1 MLQAV
6 WEFSGRSRGPKYF
19 CRDTKMPSGNQLT
32 GCLNQTTTMELAK
45 RSAKNT
51 LGCLMGCAIGDLGAI
66 FYFQTYY
73 SPDGIPRELWN
84 LVWGVAMGS
93 GIITSIILETLILW
107 KQLGPKEA
115 FRTAI
120 GMSLI
125 SMILMELAMNLA
137 DYGMMG
143 EPAIT
148 LAVLPVTLGAG
159 FLAAWPYNY
168 WRLKKHGK
176 CCH

>member
-1 MLQAV
+1 MA
-6 WEFSGRSRGPKYF
+6 
-19 CRDTKMPSGNQLT
+19 
-32 GCLNQTTTMELAK
+32 
-45 RSAKNT
+45 
-51 LGCLMGCAIGDLGAI
+51 
-66 FYFQTYY
+66 
-73 SPDGIPRELWN
+73 
-84 LVWGVAMGS
+84 S
-93 GIITSIILETLILW
+93 GIATSIILETLILW
-107 KQLGPKEA
+107 RQLGPAEA

-125 SMILMELAMNLA
+125 SMILMEAAMNLA

-148 LAVLPVTLGAG
+148 IGVLPFTLGAG

>member
-1 MLQAV
+1 M
-6 WEFSGRSRGPKYF
+6 
-19 CRDTKMPSGNQLT
+19 QLI
-32 GCLNQTTTMELAK
+32 K

-51 LGCLMGCAIGDLGAI
+51 FGCLVGCAIGDLGAI
-66 FYFQTYY
+66 YCFQKYY
-73 SPDGIPRELWN
+73 APDSIPNDLWN
-84 LVWGVAMGS
+84 LVWGVAMAS
-93 GIITSIILETLILW
+93 GIATSIILETVILW
-107 KQLGPKEA
+107 RQLGPAEA

-125 SMILMELAMNLA
+125 SMILMETAMNLA

-148 LAVLPVTLGAG
+148 IEVLPFTLGAG

>member
-1 MLQAV
+1 M
-6 WEFSGRSRGPKYF
+6 
-19 CRDTKMPSGNQLT
+19 QLF
-32 GCLNQTTTMELAK
+32 K

-51 LGCLMGCAIGDLGAI
+51 FGCLVGCAIGDLGAI
-66 FYFQTYY
+66 YCFQRYY
-73 SPDGIPRELWN
+73 APDSIPNDLWN
-84 LVWGVAMGS
+84 LVWGVAMAS
-93 GIITSIILETLILW
+93 GIATSIILETLILW
-107 KQLGPKEA
+107 RQLGPAEA

-125 SMILMELAMNLA
+125 SMILMEAAMNLA

-148 LAVLPVTLGAG
+148 IGVLPFTLGAG

>member
-1 MLQAV
+1 MRLV
-6 WEFSGRSRGPKYF
+6 IWVPYF
-19 CRDTKMPSGNQLT
+19 VFRVITHQKVFLRN
-32 GCLNQTTTMELAK
+32 
-45 RSAKNT
+45 
-51 LGCLMGCAIGDLGAI
+51 
-66 FYFQTYY
+66 Y
-73 SPDGIPRELWN
+73 GIWS
-84 LVWGVAMGS
+84 GVAMVS
-93 GIITSIILETLILW
+93 GITTSIILETLILW

-148 LAVLPVTLGAG
+148 FQVLPFTLGAG
-159 FLAAWPYNY
+159 FLAAWPYNF

>member
-1 MLQAV
+1 M
-6 WEFSGRSRGPKYF
+6 
-19 CRDTKMPSGNQLT
+19 QLI
-32 GCLNQTTTMELAK
+32 K

-51 LGCLMGCAIGDLGAI
+51 FGCLVGCAIGDLGAI
-66 FYFQTYY
+66 YCFQRYY
-73 SPDGIPRELWN
+73 APDSIPNDLWN
-84 LVWGVAMGS
+84 LVWGVAMAS
-93 GIITSIILETLILW
+93 GIATSIILETLILW
-107 KQLGPKEA
+107 RQLGPAEA

-125 SMILMELAMNLA
+125 SMILMEAAMNLA

-148 LAVLPVTLGAG
+148 IEVLPFTLGAG

>member
-1 MLQAV
+1 MLAV
-6 WEFSGRSRGPKYF
+6 
-19 CRDTKMPSGNQLT
+19 
-32 GCLNQTTTMELAK
+32 

-51 LGCLMGCAIGDLGAI
+51 LGCLVGCAIGDLGAI
-66 FYFQTYY
+66 YLFQTYY
-73 SPDGIPRELWN
+73 APLSIPSELWTT
-84 LVWGVAMGS
+84 VWIVAMSS
-93 GIITSIILETLILW
+93 GIITSVILETIILW
-107 KQLGPKEA
+107 RQLGPKEA
-115 FRTAI
+115 FKTAI
-120 GMSLI
+120 GMSMI
-125 SMILMELAMNLA
+125 SMLLMELAMNVV

-148 LAVLPVTLGAG
+148 LGVLPYTLGAG

>member
-1 MLQAV
+1 MLAV
-6 WEFSGRSRGPKYF
+6 
-19 CRDTKMPSGNQLT
+19 
-32 GCLNQTTTMELAK
+32 

-51 LGCLMGCAIGDLGAI
+51 LGCLIGCAIGDLGAI
-66 FYFQTYY
+66 YLFQTYY
-73 SPDGIPRELWN
+73 APLSIPSELWTT
-84 LVWGVAMGS
+84 VWIVAMSS
-93 GIITSIILETLILW
+93 GIITSVILETIILW
-107 KQLGPKEA
+107 RQLGPKEA
-115 FRTAI
+115 FKTAI
-120 GMSLI
+120 GMSMI
-125 SMILMELAMNLA
+125 SMLLMEVAMNVV

-148 LAVLPVTLGAG
+148 LGVLPYTLGAG

>member
-1 MLQAV
+1 MNA
-6 WEFSGRSRGPKYF
+6 K
-19 CRDTKMPSGNQLT
+19 
-32 GCLNQTTTMELAK
+32 LAG

-51 LGCLMGCAIGDLGAI
+51 FGCLVGCAIGDLGAI
-66 FYFQTYY
+66 FSFQSYFE
-73 SPDGIPRELWN
+73 PDGIPRDLWS
-84 LVWGVAMGS
+84 LVWMVAMVS
-93 GIITSIILETLILW
+93 GIVTSIILETFILW

-125 SMILMELAMNLA
+125 SMILMEAAMNLA

-148 LAVLPVTLGAG
+148 LAILPFTLGAG
-159 FLAAWPYNY
+159 FLAAWPYNF
-168 WRLKKHGK
+168 WRLKKYGK

>member
-1 MLQAV
+1 MLAV
-6 WEFSGRSRGPKYF
+6 
-19 CRDTKMPSGNQLT
+19 
-32 GCLNQTTTMELAK
+32 

-51 LGCLMGCAIGDLGAI
+51 LGCLVGCAIGDWGAI
-66 FYFQTYY
+66 YLFQTYY
-73 SPDGIPRELWN
+73 APLSIPSELCTT
-84 LVWGVAMGS
+84 VWIVAMSS
-93 GIITSIILETLILW
+93 GIITSVILETVILW
-107 KQLGPKEA
+107 RQLGPKEA
-115 FRTAI
+115 FKTAI
-120 GMSLI
+120 GMSMI
-125 SMILMELAMNLA
+125 SMLLMELAMNVV

-148 LAVLPVTLGAG
+148 LGVLPYTLGAG

>member
-1 MLQAV
+1 M
-6 WEFSGRSRGPKYF
+6 
-19 CRDTKMPSGNQLT
+19 QLI
-32 GCLNQTTTMELAK
+32 K

-51 LGCLMGCAIGDLGAI
+51 FGCLVGCAIGDLGAI
-66 FYFQTYY
+66 YCFQKYY
-73 SPDGIPRELWN
+73 APDSIPNDLWN
-84 LVWGVAMGS
+84 LVWGVAMAS
-93 GIITSIILETLILW
+93 GIATSIILETLILW
-107 KQLGPKEA
+107 RQLGPVEA

-125 SMILMELAMNLA
+125 SMILMETAMNLA

-148 LAVLPVTLGAG
+148 IEVLPFTLGAG

>member
-1 MLQAV
+1 M
-6 WEFSGRSRGPKYF
+6 
-19 CRDTKMPSGNQLT
+19 QLI
-32 GCLNQTTTMELAK
+32 K

-51 LGCLMGCAIGDLGAI
+51 FGCLVGCAIGDLGAI
-66 FYFQTYY
+66 YCFQRYY
-73 SPDGIPRELWN
+73 APDSIPNDLWN
-84 LVWGVAMGS
+84 LVWGVAMAS
-93 GIITSIILETLILW
+93 GIATSIILETLILW
-107 KQLGPKEA
+107 RQLGPAEA

-125 SMILMELAMNLA
+125 SMILMEAAMNLA

-148 LAVLPVTLGAG
+148 IEILPFTLGAG

>member
-1 MLQAV
+1 M
-6 WEFSGRSRGPKYF
+6 
-19 CRDTKMPSGNQLT
+19 QLI
-32 GCLNQTTTMELAK
+32 K

-51 LGCLMGCAIGDLGAI
+51 FGCLVGCAIGDLGAI
-66 FYFQTYY
+66 YCFQRYY
-73 SPDGIPRELWN
+73 APDSIPNDLWN
-84 LVWGVAMGS
+84 LVWGVAMAS
-93 GIITSIILETLILW
+93 GIATSIILETLILW
-107 KQLGPKEA
+107 RQLGPVEA

-125 SMILMELAMNLA
+125 SMILMEAAMNLA

-148 LAVLPVTLGAG
+148 IGVLPFTLGAG

>member
-1 MLQAV
+1 M
-6 WEFSGRSRGPKYF
+6 
-19 CRDTKMPSGNQLT
+19 QLI
-32 GCLNQTTTMELAK
+32 K

-51 LGCLMGCAIGDLGAI
+51 FGCLVGCAIGDLGAI
-66 FYFQTYY
+66 YCFQRYY
-73 SPDGIPRELWN
+73 APDSIPNDLWN
-84 LVWGVAMGS
+84 LVWGIAMAS
-93 GIITSIILETLILW
+93 GIATSIILETLILW
-107 KQLGPKEA
+107 RQLGPAEA

-120 GMSLI
+120 CMSLI
-125 SMILMELAMNLA
+125 SMILMEAAMNLA

-148 LAVLPVTLGAG
+148 IEVLPFTLGAG

>member
-1 MLQAV
+1 M
-6 WEFSGRSRGPKYF
+6 
-19 CRDTKMPSGNQLT
+19 QLI
-32 GCLNQTTTMELAK
+32 K

-51 LGCLMGCAIGDLGAI
+51 FGCLVGCAIGDLGAI
-66 FYFQTYY
+66 YCFQKYY
-73 SPDGIPRELWN
+73 APDNIPNDLWN
-84 LVWGVAMGS
+84 LVWGVAMAS
-93 GIITSIILETLILW
+93 GIATSIILETLILW
-107 KQLGPKEA
+107 RQLGPVEA

-125 SMILMELAMNLA
+125 SMILMEAAMNLA

-148 LAVLPVTLGAG
+148 IEVLPFTLGAG

>member
-1 MLQAV
+1 M
-6 WEFSGRSRGPKYF
+6 
-19 CRDTKMPSGNQLT
+19 D
-32 GCLNQTTTMELAK
+32 LAR

-51 LGCLMGCAIGDLGAI
+51 LGCLIGCAIGDLGAI
-66 FYFQTYY
+66 FCFQIYY
-73 SPDGIPRELWN
+73 SPDGIPRELWT
-84 LVWGVAMGS
+84 LVWGVAMGC
-93 GIITSIILETLILW
+93 GIFTSIILETIILW

-125 SMILMELAMNLA
+125 SMVLMEIAMKLA
-137 DYGMMG
+137 DYRMMG
-143 EPAIT
+143 GPAIT

-159 FLAAWPYNY
+159 FLAAWPSIY

>member
-1 MLQAV
+1 MN
-6 WEFSGRSRGPKYF
+6 
-19 CRDTKMPSGNQLT
+19 TK
-32 GCLNQTTTMELAK
+32 LAG

-51 LGCLMGCAIGDLGAI
+51 FGCLVGCAIGDLGAI
-66 FYFQTYY
+66 FCFQSYFE
-73 SPDGIPRELWN
+73 PDGIPRDLWS
-84 LVWGVAMGS
+84 LVWMVAMVS
-93 GIITSIILETLILW
+93 GIVTSIILETFILW
-107 KQLGPKEA
+107 KQLGAKEA

-125 SMILMELAMNLA
+125 SMILMEAAMNLA

-148 LAVLPVTLGAG
+148 LAILPFTLGAG
-159 FLAAWPYNY
+159 FLAAWPYNF
-168 WRLKKHGK
+168 WRLKKYGK

>member
-1 MLQAV
+1 M
-6 WEFSGRSRGPKYF
+6 
-19 CRDTKMPSGNQLT
+19 D
-32 GCLNQTTTMELAK
+32 LAR

-51 LGCLMGCAIGDLGAI
+51 LGCLIGCAIGDLGAI
-66 FYFQTYY
+66 FCFQIYY
-73 SPDGIPRELWN
+73 SPDGIPRELWT
-84 LVWGVAMGS
+84 LVWGVAMGC
-93 GIITSIILETLILW
+93 GIFTSIILETIILW

-125 SMILMELAMNLA
+125 SMILMEIAMNLA

-148 LAVLPVTLGAG
+148 LAVLPVTLGLD
-159 FLAAWPYNY
+159 FLQLGLTTTGGSKSMESVATKVTFLPLPSLEIIY
-168 WRLKKHGK
+168 
-176 CCH
+176 

>member
-1 MLQAV
+1 MIAV
-6 WEFSGRSRGPKYF
+6 
-19 CRDTKMPSGNQLT
+19 
-32 GCLNQTTTMELAK
+32 

-51 LGCLMGCAIGDLGAI
+51 LGCLVGCAIGDLGAI
-66 FYFQTYY
+66 FLFQIHFAPG
-73 SPDGIPRELWN
+73 SIPQDLWTM
-84 LVWGVAMGS
+84 VWIVAMSS
-93 GIITSIILETLILW
+93 GIITSVILETFILW

-120 GMSLI
+120 GMSMI
-125 SMILMELAMNLA
+125 SMVLMEVAMNVV

-148 LAVLPVTLGAG
+148 LGVLPYTLGAG

>member
-1 MLQAV
+1 MLV
-6 WEFSGRSRGPKYF
+6 V
-19 CRDTKMPSGNQLT
+19 
-32 GCLNQTTTMELAK
+32 

-51 LGCLMGCAIGDLGAI
+51 LGCLIGCAIGDLGAI
-66 FYFQTYY
+66 YLFQTYY
-73 SPDGIPRELWN
+73 APLSIPSELWTT
-84 LVWGVAMGS
+84 VWIVAMSS
-93 GIITSIILETLILW
+93 GIITSVILETIILW
-107 KQLGPKEA
+107 RQLGPKEA
-115 FRTAI
+115 FKTAI
-120 GMSLI
+120 GMSMI
-125 SMILMELAMNLA
+125 SMLLMEIAMNVV

-148 LAVLPVTLGAG
+148 LGVLPYTLGAG

>member
-1 MLQAV
+1 MN
-6 WEFSGRSRGPKYF
+6 
-19 CRDTKMPSGNQLT
+19 TK
-32 GCLNQTTTMELAK
+32 LAG

-51 LGCLMGCAIGDLGAI
+51 FGCLVGCAIGDLGAI
-66 FYFQTYY
+66 FCFQSYFV
-73 SPDGIPRELWN
+73 PDGIPRDLWS
-84 LVWGVAMGS
+84 LVWMVAMVS
-93 GIITSIILETLILW
+93 GIVTSIILETFILW
-107 KQLGPKEA
+107 KQLGAKEA

-125 SMILMELAMNLA
+125 SMILMEAAMNLA

-148 LAVLPVTLGAG
+148 LAILPFTLGAG
-159 FLAAWPYNY
+159 FLAAWPYNF
-168 WRLKKHGK
+168 WRLKKYGK

>member
-1 MLQAV
+1 MLAV
-6 WEFSGRSRGPKYF
+6 
-19 CRDTKMPSGNQLT
+19 
-32 GCLNQTTTMELAK
+32 

-51 LGCLMGCAIGDLGAI
+51 LGCLIGCAIGDLGAI
-66 FYFQTYY
+66 YLFQTYY
-73 SPDGIPRELWN
+73 APLSIPSELWTT
-84 LVWGVAMGS
+84 VWIVAMSS
-93 GIITSIILETLILW
+93 GIVTSVILETIILW
-107 KQLGPKEA
+107 RQLGPKEA
-115 FRTAI
+115 FKTAI
-120 GMSLI
+120 GMSMI
-125 SMILMELAMNLA
+125 SMLLMEVAMNVV

-148 LAVLPVTLGAG
+148 LGVLPYTLGVG

>member
-1 MLQAV
+1 MNV
-6 WEFSGRSRGPKYF
+6 K
-19 CRDTKMPSGNQLT
+19 
-32 GCLNQTTTMELAK
+32 LAG

-51 LGCLMGCAIGDLGAI
+51 FGCLVGCAIGDLGAI
-66 FYFQTYY
+66 FCFQSYFE
-73 SPDGIPRELWN
+73 PDGIPRDLWS
-84 LVWGVAMGS
+84 LVWMVAMVS
-93 GIITSIILETLILW
+93 GIVTSIILETFILW
-107 KQLGPKEA
+107 KQLGAKEA

-125 SMILMELAMNLA
+125 SMILMEAAMNLA

-148 LAVLPVTLGAG
+148 LAILPFTLGAG
-159 FLAAWPYNY
+159 FLSAWPYNF
-168 WRLKKHGK
+168 WRLKKYGK

>member
-1 MLQAV
+1 MLAV
-6 WEFSGRSRGPKYF
+6 
-19 CRDTKMPSGNQLT
+19 
-32 GCLNQTTTMELAK
+32 

-51 LGCLMGCAIGDLGAI
+51 LGCLIGCAIGDLGAI
-66 FYFQTYY
+66 YLFQTYY
-73 SPDGIPRELWN
+73 APLSIPSELWTT
-84 LVWGVAMGS
+84 VWIVAMSS
-93 GIITSIILETLILW
+93 GIITSVILETIILW
-107 KQLGPKEA
+107 RQLGPIEA
-115 FRTAI
+115 FKTAI
-120 GMSLI
+120 GMSMI
-125 SMILMELAMNLA
+125 SMLLMEIAMNVV

-148 LAVLPVTLGAG
+148 LGVLPYTLGAG

>member
-1 MLQAV
+1 
-6 WEFSGRSRGPKYF
+6 
-19 CRDTKMPSGNQLT
+19 
-32 GCLNQTTTMELAK
+32 MEIAK
-45 RSAKNT
+45 RSAQNT
-51 LGCLMGCAIGDLGAI
+51 LGCLIGCAIGDLGAI
-66 FYFQTYY
+66 LCFQLHYA
-73 SPDGIPRELWN
+73 PMGIPRDMWN
-84 LVWGVAMGS
+84 LVWVVAMCS
-93 GIITSIILETLILW
+93 GIVTSIILETVILW

-115 FRTAI
+115 FKTAI

-125 SMILMELAMNLA
+125 SMILMEVAMNLA

-159 FLAAWPYNY
+159 FLVAWPYNF

>member
-1 MLQAV
+1 M
-6 WEFSGRSRGPKYF
+6 SGK
-19 CRDTKMPSGNQLT
+19 
-32 GCLNQTTTMELAK
+32 LAK
-45 RSAKNT
+45 KSAQNT
-51 LGCLMGCAIGDLGAI
+51 LGCLIGCAIGDLGAI
-66 FYFQTYY
+66 FCFQSFYAPA
-73 SPDGIPRELWN
+73 SIPENLWN
-84 LVWGVAMGS
+84 IVWGIAMIS
-93 GIITSIILETLILW
+93 GIISSIILETIILW

-115 FRTAI
+115 LRTAI

-148 LAVLPVTLGAG
+148 LKVLPITLGAG
-159 FLAAWPYNY
+159 FLAAWPYNF
-168 WRLKKHGK
+168 WRLKKYGA